1 MGLLK
6 EGSVTILA
14 PRSTALYGVEYF
26 HAEIQ
31 RQAQPQAAGA
41 PLPPP
46 PPPPPA
52 AVPFVP
58 DTLPPLAI
66 GLAGAGSL
74 PFAAPPAQASS
85 SSDLFDEWRHAGK
98 PQDADGIPTISPPP
112 PPGGRLR
119 LRLGRRC
126 RCRLGCRRLRPCSC
140 GHSAP
145 LCRR

>member
-46 PPPPPA
+46 PPPPPRSRA
-52 AVPFVP
+52 AR
-58 DTLPPLAI
+58 PPRATYI
-66 GLAGAGSL
+66 IY
-74 PFAAPPAQASS
+74 F
-85 SSDLFDEWRHAGK
+85 
-98 PQDADGIPTISPPP
+98 PQTR
-112 PPGGRLR
+112 GGN
-119 LRLGRRC
+119 
-126 RCRLGCRRLRPCSC
+126 
-140 GHSAP
+140 
-145 LCRR
+145 